1 MISSSTRLTGLF
13 GHPVSHSKSPQM
25 HNAAFAHLGLDFA
38 YLAFDVLPE
47 QVQVAVDS
55 IRVLGLRGVNVTI
68 PHKMAVIPHLDS
80 VSEEAQLI
88 GAVNTIVNED
98 GRLIGYNTDGIGYIT
113 ALREETGF
121 DVAGKKVLMLG
132 AGGASRA
139 VAGQMALSGA
149 GHLTIAARDLDKAQ
163 ELADHLSTFA
173 ATNGCTFGEAEE
185 LADTYDLIVNTT
197 PIGMHPHVE
206 QVPFDTARLQAHHL
220 VSDLIYNP
228 RETRFLQE
236 AEARG
241 CRTHGGL
248 GMFIHQGAH
257 AFRLWTGMEAPVDV
271 MRQTVES
278 FL

>member
-38 YLAFDVLPE
+38 YLAFDVAPE
-47 QVQVAVDS
+47 QVQAAVHS
-55 IRVLGLRGVNVTI
+55 IRALGLRGVNVTI
-68 PHKMAVIPHLDS
+68 PHKVAVMPHLDA

-88 GAVNTIVNED
+88 GAVNTIVNEA

-113 ALREETGF
+113 ALQEETGF
-121 DVAGKKVLMLG
+121 AVAGKKVLLIG
-132 AGGASRA
+132 AGGAARA

-149 GHLTIAARDLDKAQ
+149 GQLTIAARDREKAQ
-163 ELADHLSTFA
+163 ELADHLAAFA

-185 LADTYDLIVNTT
+185 TASAYDLIVNTT

-206 QVPFDTARLQAHHL
+206 QVPFDTSRLQAEQL

-236 AEARG
+236 AALRG

-248 GMFIHQGAH
+248 
-257 AFRLWTGMEAPVDV
+257 
-271 MRQTVES
+271 
-278 FL
+278 

>member
-38 YLAFDVLPE
+38 YLAFDVMPE
-47 QVQVAVDS
+47 QVQAAVHS
-55 IRVLGLRGVNVTI
+55 IRALGLRGVNVTI
-68 PHKMAVIPHLDS
+68 PHKVAVMPHLDG

-88 GAVNTIVNED
+88 GAVNTIVNEA

-121 DVAGKKVLMLG
+121 DVAGKKVLLLG
-132 AGGASRA
+132 AGGAARA

-149 GHLTIAARDLDKAQ
+149 GQLTIAARDREKAQ
-163 ELADHLSTFA
+163 ELADHLAAFA
-173 ATNGCTFGEAEE
+173 ATNGCTFGDAEE
-185 LADTYDLIVNTT
+185 MASAYDLIVNTT
-197 PIGMHPHVE
+197 PVGMHPHVE
-206 QVPFDTARLQAHHL
+206 QVPFDTSRLQAGQL
-220 VSDLIYNP
+220 VCDLIYNP

-236 AEARG
+236 AAARG

-257 AFRLWTGMEAPVDV
+257 AFRLWTGVEAPVDV

>member
-38 YLAFDVLPE
+38 YLAFDVAPE
-47 QVQVAVDS
+47 ELKAAIGS
-55 IRVLGLRGVNVTI
+55 IRALGLRGVNVTI
-68 PHKMAVIPHLDS
+68 PHKVAVMAYLDEL
-80 VSEEAQLI
+80 SEEARLI
-88 GAVNTIVNED
+88 GAVNTIVNEN

-113 ALREETGF
+113 ALRDEAKF
-121 DVAGKKVLMLG
+121 DVAGKNVLLLG
-132 AGGASRA
+132 AGGAARA
-139 VAGQMALSGA
+139 VAGQMALCGA
-149 GHLTIAARDLDKAQ
+149 AHLTIAARDVGKAQ
-163 ELADHLSTFA
+163 ELAEHLASFA
-173 ATNGCTFGEAEE
+173 KTSRCSIHEAEE
-185 LADTYDLIVNTT
+185 LAGGYDLIVNTT
-197 PIGMHPHVE
+197 PVGMHPQVE
-206 QVPFDTARLQAHHL
+206 QVPFDTSRLHGQPL

-236 AEARG
+236 AAARG

-257 AFRLWTGMEAPVDV
+257 AFRLWTEVEAPVDV